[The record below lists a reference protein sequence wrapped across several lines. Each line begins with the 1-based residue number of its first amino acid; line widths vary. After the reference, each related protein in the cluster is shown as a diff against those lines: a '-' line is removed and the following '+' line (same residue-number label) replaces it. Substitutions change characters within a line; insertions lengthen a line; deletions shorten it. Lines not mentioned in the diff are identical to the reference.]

1 MTTTLDDFE
10 HYIHQAITAYT
21 EKEEIWML
29 KSEIE
34 MLKEENSKLKHHMS
48 EKEMLIKRLR
58 ETLNEEMAKQ
68 MWQTETRQTQR
79 HQSWKNITLEKRNRF
94 PPIQNTQDEVF
105 SGATLKHLKHY
116 IVPSIIDET
125 LDRII
130 LLGWY
135 NDAKNKNSTS
145 VKIANEIADIA
156 MPCRDY
162 GVNDIFISA
171 IICRKGKFLSGK
183 VKRVNNFLKLLSEE
197 NGYFFID
204 NSSIEIRD

>member
-1 MTTTLDDFE
+1 
-10 HYIHQAITAYT
+10 
-21 EKEEIWML
+21 
-29 KSEIE
+29 

-68 MWQTETRQTQR
+68 MWQTETRQTR
-79 HQSWKNITLEKRNRF
+79 KHQSWKNITLEKRNRF

-183 VKRVNNFLKLLSEE
+183 VKRVNNFLKLISEE